1 MIEAGRGYTKVL
13 KTAYQSVYA
22 CIHQTE
28 NSRLRV
34 ARRRQSKTGCGGEN
48 TCKHWRCMTSLIRV
62 RRSFSWSL
70 KFFFLQPSL
79 HPLKSITTDVCART
93 VTQSHTHTQRAHR
106 SWVSLHRA
114 KSTQPAT
121 SGKHFDQI
129 SGTNSIYRSQ
139 KLSRPLSE
147 PFVQRGVRREEG
159 RKSTNGC
166 KEVPWLLTNITR
178 GGVCF
183 MYTRTTNIKTTDSQ
197 WTPDSLCNL

>member
-1 MIEAGRGYTKVL
+1 MYKPPKNREKEKMRGAVSDWWVL
-13 KTAYQSVYA
+13 Q
-22 CIHQTE
+22 
-28 NSRLRV
+28 
-34 ARRRQSKTGCGGEN
+34 
-48 TCKHWRCMTSLIRV
+48 
-62 RRSFSWSL
+62 FSWYKIKSL
-70 KFFFLQPSL
+70 QSSASHSCVSALASMKRFVQWHYHYRS
-79 HPLKSITTDVCART
+79 H
-93 VTQSHTHTQRAHR
+93 SHTHTQRAHR

-147 PFVQRGVRREEG
+147 PFVQRGVRREGG

-183 MYTRTTNIKTTDSQ
+183 MYTRTTNIKTIDSQ